1 MTPQKPLDASDD
13 TVRLT
18 LRLTKRL
25 TDRIDE
31 KRGDIPRSSY
41 IRALI
46 DSALSDGQPA
56 IAYRLQFHEQVQET
70 GAEVI
75 AAGLADV
82 KQSVKQPPKEK
93 HWHRFKKAGEPVS
106 HIKGVPQFR
115 QLCTCGETRVGP

>member
-41 IRALI
+41 LRALI
-46 DSALSDGQPA
+46 EAALSGTSVL
-56 IAYRLQFHEQVQET
+56 AYRTLAEVVEET
-70 GAEVI
+70 GGEVI

-82 KQSVKQPPKEK
+82 KQSVKQTPEEK